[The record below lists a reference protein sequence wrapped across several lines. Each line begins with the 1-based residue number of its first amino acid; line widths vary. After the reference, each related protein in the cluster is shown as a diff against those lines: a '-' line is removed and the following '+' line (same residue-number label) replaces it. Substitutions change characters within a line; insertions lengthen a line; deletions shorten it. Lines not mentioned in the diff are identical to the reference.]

1 MVEAEAGLMARRR
14 RSWVESVEGSDE
26 EGVRRVRRA
35 GAMPVLRKRR
45 VGSIVGSDGERREA
59 SSGL

>member
-1 MVEAEAGLMARRR
+1 MVDAEAGLTARRR

-26 EGVRRVRRA
+26 EGVRRVR
-35 GAMPVLRKRR
+35 AMPVLRKRR
-45 VGSIVGSDGERREA
+45 ADIVVGSDGESRTEA